1 MTINNP
7 LPYECQPDTT
17 PDIWGVYPENAMLRQ
32 QIAQNEELLAK
43 NDQLLETMMKTIV
56 EKQHEISTLN
66 DRIGFN
72 DAMRKNQFHAINT
85 FFKWVMEHY
94 QVDKQDDIWEMLDG
108 MFEDGLL
115 TDPRKRVYRMQVA
128 RREVDNYEIEFPW
141 DMTEDR
147 AQEILR
153 SATLAGE
160 FTRTDFQDITQ
171 LGGVAITVVAHE
183 VCETEWTVWNRGQIN
198 NNESPW

>member
-1 MTINNP
+1 MTNYNP
-7 LPYECQPDTT
+7 LPYECVPVTDAT
-17 PDIWGVYPENAMLRQ
+17 PDIWGVYPENAMLRA
-32 QIAQNEELLAK
+32 QIEKNEELL
-43 NDQLLETMMKTIV
+43 DTFMKTIA
-56 EKQHEISTLN
+56 EQQHEIRTLN

-72 DAMRKNQFHAINT
+72 DVMHKNQFHAINT
-85 FFKWVMEHY
+85 FLKWVINNY

-108 MFEDGLL
+108 MFENGLL
-115 TDPRKRVYRMQVA
+115 ADPRKRVYRMQVNKA
-128 RREVDNYEIEFPW
+128 ERDNYDIEFPW
-141 DMTEDR
+141 DMTEER

>member
-1 MTINNP
+1 MTTINP
-7 LPYECQPDTT
+7 LPYECVPENDAT
-17 PDIWGVYPENAMLRQ
+17 PDIWGVYPENALLRA
-32 QIAQNEELLAK
+32 QIEKNDELL
-43 NDQLLETMMKTIV
+43 DTFMKTIA
-56 EKQHEISTLN
+56 EQQHEIRTLN

-72 DAMRKNQFHAINT
+72 DVMHKNQFHAINT
-85 FFKWVMEHY
+85 FFKWIMDHY

-108 MFEDGLL
+108 MFENGLL

-141 DMTEDR
+141 GITEDR
-147 AQEILR
+147 AQDILR
-153 SATLAGE
+153 EATLAGE

-171 LGGVAITVVAHE
+171 LGGVPITVVAHE
-183 VCETEWTVWNRGQIN
+183 IGETEWTTWNRGQIN

>member
-7 LPYECQPDTT
+7 LPYECVHETGFEPTT

-32 QIAQNEELLAK
+32 QIEKNEELL
-43 NDQLLETMMKTIV
+43 DTFMKTIASQ
-56 EKQHEISTLN
+56 QHEIRCLN
-66 DRIGFN
+66 DRMN
-72 DAMRKNQFHAINT
+72 YDEAMHKNQFHAINT
-85 FFKWVMEHY
+85 FLKWVINNY

-108 MFEDGLL
+108 MFENGLL
-115 TDPRKRVYRMQVA
+115 ADPRKRVYRMQVNKA
-128 RREVDNYEIEFPW
+128 ERDNYDIEFPW

>member
-1 MTINNP
+1 
-7 LPYECQPDTT
+7 
-17 PDIWGVYPENAMLRQ
+17 
-32 QIAQNEELLAK
+32 
-43 NDQLLETMMKTIV
+43 
-56 EKQHEISTLN
+56 
-66 DRIGFN
+66 
-72 DAMRKNQFHAINT
+72 
-85 FFKWVMEHY
+85 
-94 QVDKQDDIWEMLDG
+94 MLDG
-108 MFEDGLL
+108 MFENGLL
-115 TDPRKRVYRMQVA
+115 ADPRKRVYRMQVNKA
-128 RREVDNYEIEFPW
+128 ERDNYDIEFPW
-141 DMTEDR
+141 DMTEER